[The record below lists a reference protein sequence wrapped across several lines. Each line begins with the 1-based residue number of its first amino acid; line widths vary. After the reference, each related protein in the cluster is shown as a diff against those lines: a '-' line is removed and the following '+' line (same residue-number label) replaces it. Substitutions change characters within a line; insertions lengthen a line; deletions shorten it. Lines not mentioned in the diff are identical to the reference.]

1 VSPACSIRLVMP
13 EGPGALSGS
22 SFFISFLSS
31 SGVNGAI
38 NKGCVVIVAAEAC
51 SFSLGR
57 SLATS
62 CALFSS

>member
-1 VSPACSIRLVMP
+1 MP